1 MYLPK
6 WFVLK
11 RVDHDNVFLIN
22 RFVSCAKVQ
31 LRVVYKLHLILVCI
45 TLTDTV
51 FYVFLSKLHVGCSRY
66 RIRIIAVSFINAL
79 CVNYTISSRYDTA

>member
-11 RVDHDNVFLIN
+11 RVDHDNVFLVN
-22 RFVSCAKVQ
+22 RCVSCAKVQ
-31 LRVVYKLHLILVCI
+31 LPVVYKLHMRLVCI

-51 FYVFLSKLHVGCSRY
+51 FYVFLSKLHVACSRY